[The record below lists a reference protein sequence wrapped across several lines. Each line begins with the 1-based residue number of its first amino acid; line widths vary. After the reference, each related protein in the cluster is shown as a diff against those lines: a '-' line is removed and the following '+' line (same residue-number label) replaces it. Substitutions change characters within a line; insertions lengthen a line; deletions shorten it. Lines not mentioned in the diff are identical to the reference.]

1 MKTVVETEV
10 KSGVKTENFE
20 YLEFY
25 EQVAIDFITSKDFDL
40 PSN

>member
-1 MKTVVETEV
+1 MKTVVKTEV

-25 EQVAIDFITSKDFDL
+25 EQVAIDFYYQQRF
-40 PSN
+40 

>member
-1 MKTVVETEV
+1 MKTLVKTKV

-25 EQVAIDFITSKDFDL
+25 EQVAIDFIASKDFDL
-40 PSN
+40 ASN